1 MIGLNLKGAAYAD
14 DISVICQNNV
24 SSIQSVFSEYE
35 RLTKRSGLELNAD
48 KTEILIL
55 NKKRTETKRIKYNNN
70 NFDIKTI
77 SKMKICGLYYCLNKE
92 EEYKLNVLDKITKLS
107 YKIKMWTPR
116 HLTLEGKTLIV
127 KTFGLSQIIYN
138 MQAYEFGMA
147 EIVMIERTIFKFL
160 WSTAN
165 NPNGIDRIKR
175 SIMKN
180 EFPKGGMK
188 VTDVECLNRSLKL
201 KQFIRA
207 HNSNHVISRIQAM
220 LSTRNGEGKHLRQ
233 EYSEITEDE
242 PVCRVAQE
250 TLNMITDNNRI
261 EYDNLTDEYIETDK
275 HLINEV
281 ASTNLAEYLRRKKHV
296 FMLCMAKPLLNNGIE
311 TLGELT
317 QAYEYETDNKTIKTM
332 KLVMSTFSSKMIQI
346 SKSFIND
353 INSIEENLKYILLE
367 GKERKDVNIITV
379 KEMQLTLKRVLH
391 KIEDCDFET
400 KLGVA
405 HFEEENITNFRLNC
419 KNSKLRNIYFRLIHN
434 DFFTHVRMKKYKM
447 SQVDT
452 CPRCGITET
461 SKHLLWECEH
471 ARKIWKLYN
480 EVIEDEEV
488 ITYEDIFKF
497 DHKDGTITI
506 KIKIIQELIQ
516 IDRPKNWNKC
526 KIINIIVNL
535 MNIEKY
541 NATKLGSLPNF
552 NKKWKKYHKLT
563 LIT

>member
-1 MIGLNLKGAAYAD
+1 
-14 DISVICQNNV
+14 
-24 SSIQSVFSEYE
+24 
-35 RLTKRSGLELNAD
+35 
-48 KTEILIL
+48 
-55 NKKRTETKRIKYNNN
+55 
-70 NFDIKTI
+70 
-77 SKMKICGLYYCLNKE
+77 
-92 EEYKLNVLDKITKLS
+92 
-107 YKIKMWTPR
+107 
-116 HLTLEGKTLIV
+116 
-127 KTFGLSQIIYN
+127 
-138 MQAYEFGMA
+138 
-147 EIVMIERTIFKFL
+147 
-160 WSTAN
+160 
-165 NPNGIDRIKR
+165 
-175 SIMKN
+175 
-180 EFPKGGMK
+180 
-188 VTDVECLNRSLKL
+188 
-201 KQFIRA
+201 
-207 HNSNHVISRIQAM
+207 
-220 LSTRNGEGKHLRQ
+220 
-233 EYSEITEDE
+233 
-242 PVCRVAQE
+242 
-250 TLNMITDNNRI
+250 
-261 EYDNLTDEYIETDK
+261 
-275 HLINEV
+275 
-281 ASTNLAEYLRRKKHV
+281 
-296 FMLCMAKPLLNNGIE
+296 MAKPLLNNGIE

-367 GKERKDVNIITV
+367 GKERKDVNTITV

-391 KIEDCDFET
+391 KIEDCDFEA
-400 KLGVA
+400 KLGVE

-497 DHKDGTITI
+497 DHNDSTITI

-526 KIINIIVNL
+526 KIINIIMNL